1 MENFTLI
8 KILVKCVSNLK
19 YTVRCSDDE
28 CPWRL
33 HASKLVN
40 GVAWTIKSITGTPH
54 KCMGLQTCNPIG
66 NTKWAMKALLEDIRA
81 NNEIP
86 AKALNMLYYNAV
98 KSTDPNSNILQQG
111 RGNNWCILFD
121 RHKAIEK
128 ACSDLWPEVGRRYCL
143 KHPSVNW
150 KKVFPG
156 PKMWQQFWLAC
167 GAFFDFDR
175 WAKNKLDPTL
185 KCDVNK
191 TYFVESFNA
200 TLEINRTRPFLT
212 LLEGLRRV
220 TMVRLATRRDK
231 CEGEEGRKN
240 RGKGRGAVHQ
250 GAAIA
255 WNLGKTYLT
264 CQKAPTKEAKK
275 KAQNE
280 DRGVE
285 GSSKK
290 RSVDNG
296 IRNEEKKRRMKT
308 SIIN

>member
-54 KCMGLQTCNPIG
+54 KCMGLQTCNPMG

-86 AKALNMLYYNAV
+86 AKALNWFPENHPEKPLTFSKIFISFKACIDGLHGGCRGFIRVDGTILKGNYGGVLLSVVAL
-98 KSTDPNSNILQQG
+98 DGNSEMFPFSWGIFSG
-111 RGNNWCILFD
+111 EDEERRGNSWCILFD

-128 ACSDLWPEVGRRYCL
+128 ACSDQWPEVGRRYCL
-143 KHPSVNW
+143 KHLSVNW

-156 PKMWQQFWLAC
+156 PKMWQLFWLAC

-175 WAKNKLDPTL
+175 WAKNKFDPTL

-200 TLEINRTRPFLT
+200 TLGINRTRPFLT

-231 CEGEEGRKN
+231 CEG
-240 RGKGRGAVHQ
+240 
-250 GAAIA
+250 
-255 WNLGKTYLT
+255 
-264 CQKAPTKEAKK
+264 
-275 KAQNE
+275 
-280 DRGVE
+280 
-285 GSSKK
+285 
-290 RSVDNG
+290 
-296 IRNEEKKRRMKT
+296 
-308 SIIN
+308 